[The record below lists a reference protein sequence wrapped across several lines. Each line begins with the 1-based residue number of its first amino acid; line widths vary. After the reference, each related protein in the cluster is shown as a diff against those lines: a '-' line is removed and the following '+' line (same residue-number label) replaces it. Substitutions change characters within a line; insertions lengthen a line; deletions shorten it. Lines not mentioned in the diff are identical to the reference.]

1 MVWSNCK
8 HALYHMNAFTQT
20 HSLDSGLSASY
31 LHSSSQW
38 RSMWECVASHH
49 LGFAHHNGGVRVK
62 ALTFVLTALYSFS
75 TPPLTE
81 EVAPA
86 TPPPPPGKA
95 SSRWKTCSPRAIA
108 SRRFIQTPPP
118 ISLCTPTHTHT
129 VAHSA
134 LHTQT
139 RALRN
144 YHLKDVMMWLGV

>member
-86 TPPPPPGKA
+86 TPPRQVKRAADGRPVRREPSRPVVSYKHHPPSA
-95 SSRWKTCSPRAIA
+95 CAH
-108 SRRFIQTPPP
+108 
-118 ISLCTPTHTHT
+118 LHTHT
-129 VAHSA
+129 PSLTLPCIHKHELSEI
-134 LHTQT
+134 TI
-139 RALRN
+139 
-144 YHLKDVMMWLGV
+144 